1 MSKINFSDYE
11 LRKMKE
17 FYEDELSRAQEKVK
31 HIKEVLSKLGSSLA
45 IEPVSK
51 VRQTKVETA
60 AAEKPVKVSKKE
72 AKAPKATKQP
82 KALKAPKEPK
92 TKEKSGRRKSQWT
105 SYLIDTLTEVNRFV
119 PTYYII
125 DNAMKQ
131 FKFTGDRAV
140 TLRNTLQATLFR
152 LSKEKAIQTY
162 RIKGEKTSYWAAN
175 GVTEKPVSKKQVP
188 AKAEKVKKEA
198 DDKKKAAGEGKK
210 SKWTSFIVDYLN
222 SSNRFFSTDEVINA
236 GLKAYKLTPKEKD
249 TAKNTL
255 QATLHRLNKE
265 GNIQTYRIKGVK
277 TSFWAKNGVIPSE
290 KTVTNPKA

>member
-92 TKEKSGRRKSQWT
+92 AKEKSGRRKSQWT